1 MDLTTPL
8 GRGGTGKSRKKE
20 LMMPMITPKFD
31 PKKPLENAREPH
43 HGETLVSLSGSP
55 VVPIEKACKLTGY
68 CMCMSHCWKKCTH
81 LGWEGSNNILI
92 VVGYAIFVS

>member
-1 MDLTTPL
+1 MIPNLFATSPGMDLTTPL
-8 GRGGTGKSRKKE
+8 GRGGTGKARKKD

-55 VVPIEKACKLTGY
+55 VVPIEKACKFPCYIQYPLSE
-68 CMCMSHCWKKCTH
+68 MCTNLC
-81 LGWEGSNNILI
+81 
-92 VVGYAIFVS
+92 